1 MKTQEMREKS
11 IDELSSFVV
20 DCKKQ
25 LFEMRLQKT
34 MNNLEDTSK
43 IAKTKKMVAQAK
55 TVIKEKQNNEV
66 AKNA

>member
-1 MKTQEMREKS
+1 MKTQEMREKT
-11 IDELSSFVV
+11 IDELSSFIV

-43 IAKTKKMVAQAK
+43 IAKTRKLVAQAK

>member
-1 MKTQEMREKS
+1 MKTQEMREKT
-11 IDELSSFVV
+11 IDELSSFIV

-43 IAKTKKMVAQAK
+43 IAKTRKMVAQAK